1 MMQVIQTCRRRRR
14 NSEKMTAEC
23 QGRALPSSATVLATL
38 QRENWPIVQ
47 LFHFPAFNLNV
58 FSRFFLP
65 LKYFFF
71 FNFKRKEKMKNEN
84 IFVWRHF
91 IEGPAGLRERPAGT
105 YTTHGVKDVVVL
117 YSSRRRRPLTII
129 IIIIILLHYYI
140 AAVVV
145 VEDERGQR
153 EKKSEGSPAGLI
165 LRTSSNAKKKQIE
178 IKYEQPN
185 KNDDLE

>member
-65 LKYFFF
+65 LKYFLKIL
-71 FNFKRKEKMKNEN
+71 NERKKCKMKTFSCGV
-84 IFVWRHF
+84 ISLKGRRVFGSVQ
-91 IEGPAGLRERPAGT
+91 PVP
-105 YTTHGVKDVVVL
+105 TTHGVKDVVVL